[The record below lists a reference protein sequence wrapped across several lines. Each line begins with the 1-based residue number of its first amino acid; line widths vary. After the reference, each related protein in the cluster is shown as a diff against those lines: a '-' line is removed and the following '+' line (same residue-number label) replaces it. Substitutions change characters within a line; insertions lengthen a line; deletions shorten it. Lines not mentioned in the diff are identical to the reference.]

1 MDDVEQKKPHWL
13 RRFWWVGLIVII
25 LIVSAFAM
33 ANNSQKKTNTSIT
46 PNNKPENVSSASKV
60 ICPNSITFENDTALP
75 IADYAGN
82 KKRIENNEVTDIR
95 NQCPS
100 VEIKSFTKSN
110 TAEKQ
115 NNQPTSATTKSPDQT
130 QNPPESTPTSPSTPS
145 TPPNQ
150 TPSSS
155 LKIDTG
161 TVITPYFDESDVS
174 SVNEAYS
181 LNANNPY
188 WGFSHSGIDF
198 MATKDIRVQAV
209 IDGTVSS
216 VDTAKADGQMGWH
229 TSLCINR
236 GSEAACY
243 NLETFSSDQSVGDSQ
258 KAGMKVKEGDEVKAG
273 DVLGTLIHGGE
284 GSHIDFGIITSG
296 NRVCP
301 EPYFTTSA
309 KESVLKL
316 IHKDHP
322 SWEMCVD

>member
-1 MDDVEQKKPHWL
+1 MDEVELKKPHWL
-13 RRFWWVGLIVII
+13 RRFWWVGLVVIVI
-25 LIVSAFAM
+25 LVSGIAL
-33 ANNSQKKTNTSIT
+33 ANYFHKQTSAINTPIK
-46 PNNKPENVSSASKV
+46 KPENVSSVSKV
-60 ICPNSITFENDTALP
+60 ICPNSITFENEIALP

-82 KKRIENNEVTDIR
+82 KKRIENSEVTDIR

-100 VEIKSFTKSN
+100 VEIKSFTKNS
-110 TAEKQ
+110 TVEKQ

-130 QNPPESTPTSPSTPS
+130 QSPSDSTPS
-145 TPPNQ
+145 TPSNQ
-150 TPSSS
+150 TPTSSI
-155 LKIDTG
+155 KIDTG

-181 LNANNPY
+181 LNPNNPY

-236 GSEAACY
+236 GSEGVCY
-243 NLETFSSDQSVGDSQ
+243 NLETFSSDQAIGDSQ
-258 KAGMKVKEGDEVKAG
+258 KAGMKVKEGDVVKKG
-273 DVLGTLIHGGE
+273 DELGTLIHGGD
-284 GSHIDFGIITSG
+284 GSHIDFGIITGG

-309 KESVLKL
+309 KDSVLQL

-322 SWEMCVD
+322 SWEMCAE